1 MTDVR
6 IPEGFWDGD
15 EEGVIAT
22 WLFADGETVTAGAPL
37 AEIMYEKASMELTA
51 PASGALAILA
61 PAETPVRR
69 GQVIGRI
76 A

>member
-1 MTDVR
+1 MTEVR
-6 IPEGFWDGD
+6 IPEQFWDGD

-37 AEIMYEKASMELTA
+37 AEIMYEKASMELIA
-51 PASGALAILA
+51 PASGFLAILS
-61 PAETPVRR
+61 PAEGVVRR
-69 GQVIGRI
+69 GQVIARI